1 MIKTNGFPSGRFT
14 IRRRKSFKVSALSGS
29 KLSSSRSFQGI
40 HYVLGIELSAG
51 DTVTCIV
58 QKANCRKARSNNQ
71 TGRKRAWCLT
81 TRNSVDGSRTE
92 EAAGG

>member
-1 MIKTNGFPSGRFT
+1 M
-14 IRRRKSFKVSALSGS
+14 
-29 KLSSSRSFQGI
+29 
-40 HYVLGIELSAG
+40 LSAG

-92 EAAGG
+92 EAAGGELGWATLFHTREQERPPEDM